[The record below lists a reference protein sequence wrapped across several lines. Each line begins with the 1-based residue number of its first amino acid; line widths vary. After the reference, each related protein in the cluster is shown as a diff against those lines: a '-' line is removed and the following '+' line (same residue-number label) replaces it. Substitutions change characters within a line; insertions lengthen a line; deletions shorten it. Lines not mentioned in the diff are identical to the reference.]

1 MNKLLIIFL
10 ISLSLISC
18 GSQLPPPN
26 SNSDIMNIIGNTVNI
41 EDIEVTKYDFP
52 IEMNWYD
59 AKKACESLGEGW
71 RLPSQEELNILFQNR
86 DKIGGWAFTSGFG
99 YRSYWS
105 SLEYSGA
112 ECYGRPGNECA
123 FNQYFRSGTGI
134 FTYKKNKHQ
143 VRAVRSN

>member
-1 MNKLLIIFL
+1 MKNLITILL

-26 SNSDIMNIIGNTVNI
+26 SNSDIKNIIGNTVNI

-52 IEMNWYD
+52 EEMNWYD
-59 AKKACESLGEGW
+59 AKKACEALGEGW
-71 RLPSQEELNILFQNR
+71 RLPTQDELNILFQNR
-86 DKIGGWAFTSGFG
+86 DKIGGWAFTPGFG
-99 YRSYWS
+99 YRFYWS
-105 SLEYSGA
+105 SMEYMGE

-123 FNQYFRSGTGI
+123 FKKYFRSGTGI
-134 FTYKKNKHQ
+134 FTYKKDKNQ